1 MTKNKKYVMAKMLI
15 IFYLLSHI
23 FIHLFKNSAFISCMV
38 YKIHI
43 TNINVFMS
51 TKTLTHT
58 EERLKERQESENRFE
73 MVFIC

>member
-1 MTKNKKYVMAKMLI
+1 
-15 IFYLLSHI
+15 
-23 FIHLFKNSAFISCMV
+23 MV

-43 TNINVFMS
+43 MHTNINVCMS

-58 EERLKERQESENRFE
+58 GETERQESENRFE